1 MIKDYWS
8 QIKENR
14 DVRQNLSRL
23 RQEVKEKDKR
33 KELSAL
39 IKGEEEYL
47 TALLRSEDAKTR
59 KNAAL
64 LMGDLGRQEFLE
76 PVYEAY
82 QREAQRFVKSS
93 YLTAVGRF
101 DYSGYLDEL
110 KEQLK
115 LLEQTE
121 VTEENRKHLTEEM
134 RELSALV
141 VGMEGVNTHRFTGF
155 DRTYDIVLLTNRNF
169 PELTKSQ
176 LSFLDPEARTKLFN
190 AGVRARV
197 TNLNWMDKIRTWQ
210 ELLFVVKGLGI
221 CPMDPL
227 KAAEVIANSGLLT
240 LLEESHEG
248 GEPWYFRVELKSRKA
263 LPERSAFVKKLSG
276 YLEKLS
282 GRKLINTVTD
292 YEVELRLIENKE
304 GNCNLLLKLYTLKD
318 ERFAYRSE
326 SAPVSIRPV
335 NAALAAALAK
345 DYMREGAQVL
355 DPFCGAGTML
365 IERSK
370 AVRAYTSYG
379 LDIQEE
385 YILKARKNTEAAG
398 MTAHYIN
405 RDFFEFRHEYLFD
418 EVFTDMPF
426 QLGRVTD
433 GEVFDLYERFF
444 GRIGGFLKE
453 DAVLILY
460 SRNRGF
466 VKPQAAR
473 NGFTVLKEYEISMK
487 EGAYVYILCK
497 KGAEALLEERAER
510 KKANG

>member
-23 RQEVKEKDKR
+23 RQEVKDQGR
-33 KELSAL
+33 RNALTAL
-39 IKGEEEYL
+39 IKGEEDHL

-82 QREAQRFVKSS
+82 KCEAQRFVKSS
-93 YLTAVGRF
+93 YLSAIGRF

-115 LLEQTE
+115 LLEQTG

-169 PELTKSQ
+169 AELTRKQ
-176 LSFLDPEARTKLFN
+176 LADLDPDAKTKLFG

-210 ELLFVVKGLGI
+210 EILFVVKGLGT

-227 KAAEVIANSGLLT
+227 KAAEVIADSGLLP

-248 GEPWYFRVELKSRKA
+248 GETWYFRVELKSRKT

-276 YLEKLS
+276 YLEKMS

-304 GNCNLLLKLYTLKD
+304 GNCNLLLKLFTLKD
-318 ERFAYRSE
+318 ERFAYRTE
-326 SAPVSIRPV
+326 AAPVSIRPV
-335 NAALAAALAK
+335 NAALTAALAGN
-345 DYMREGAQVL
+345 YMREGAQVL
-355 DPFCGAGTML
+355 DPFCGTGTML
-365 IERSK
+365 IERSR

-405 RDFFEFRHEYLFD
+405 RDFFEFRHDYLFD

-426 QLGRVTD
+426 QIGRITD
-433 GEVFDLYERFF
+433 DEVFELYERFF
-444 GRIGGFLKE
+444 GRIGELLKE
-453 DAVLILY
+453 DAVIILY

-473 NGFTVLKEYEISMK
+473 NGFTVLKEYEISVK
-487 EGAYVYILCK
+487 EGTYVFILCR
-497 KGAEALLEERAER
+497 KGAEALIEERAER
-510 KKANG
+510 KKTNG

>member
-23 RQEVKEKDKR
+23 RQEVKEKGR
-33 KELSAL
+33 REALSAL
-39 IKGEEEYL
+39 IEGEEEYL
-47 TALLRSEDAKTR
+47 TGLLLSEDAKTR

-64 LMGDLGRQEFLE
+64 LMGELGRQEFLE

-82 QREAQRFVKSS
+82 KRETQRFVKSS
-93 YLTAVGRF
+93 YLSAIGRF
-101 DYSGYLDEL
+101 DYSSCLDEL
-110 KEQLK
+110 KGQLK
-115 LLEQTE
+115 LLEQAE

-141 VGMEGVNTHRFTGF
+141 VGLEGVNTHRFTGF

-169 PELTKSQ
+169 TELTKNQ
-176 LSFLDPEARTKLFN
+176 LSLLDPGARTKLFG

-210 ELLFVVKGLGI
+210 ELLFVVNGLST
-221 CPMDPL
+221 CPMEPF
-227 KAAEVIANSGLLT
+227 KAAEAIADSGLLS

-248 GEPWYFRVELKSRKA
+248 GEPWYFRVELKSRKT

-276 YLEKLS
+276 HLEKLS
-282 GRKLINTVTD
+282 RRKLVNTVTD

-304 GNCNLLLKLYTLKD
+304 GNCNLLVKLYTLHD
-318 ERFAYRSE
+318 ERFAYRKE
-326 SAPVSIRPV
+326 AAPVSIRPV

-345 DYMREGAQVL
+345 EYMREGAQVL
-355 DPFCGAGTML
+355 DPFCGTGTML
-365 IERSK
+365 IERNK

-385 YILKARKNTEAAG
+385 YIQKARKNTGAAG

-426 QLGRVTD
+426 PIGRVTD
-433 GEVFDLYERFF
+433 DEVFELYERFF
-444 GRIGGFLKE
+444 GRIGRFLKE

-473 NGFTVLKEYEISMK
+473 NGFSVLKEYEISMK
-487 EGAYVYILCK
+487 EGAYVFILCK
-497 KGAEALLEERAER
+497 KGAEATVEERAER
-510 KKANG
+510 KNANG